1 VKLPEVSVKR
11 PIMTLMVFLAVLIIG
26 SISFLNLQLDLL
38 PRIEPPVMTV
48 ITPWPGAS
56 ASDVEQRITKVMENS
71 LSMLEGVD
79 DIISKSIDNVS
90 VVSVKFKWGVDL
102 DVRAGD
108 VRDAVNFAKRE
119 LPSDADESVVLRI
132 TSGTVPVINVTMTAE
147 RSYQGLS
154 HYISKSVVEELS
166 RVPGVGQ
173 VLVFGG
179 MEREI
184 QVLLDTDMLES
195 YRIPADVI
203 AGVLER
209 ENLNVPAGSLK
220 EGSTEYFIR
229 VPGRFSS
236 VDEIRNTV
244 IGIQGGNPIKLED
257 VAEVKD
263 DYKELT
269 MNGWQG
275 DKASVVLIIM
285 KNSDANTIEVSRLIL
300 ERLAEL
306 KKESFPSDV
315 EYEVVMDTADF
326 IMNAISNLGRSLMAG
341 IALVFLVTW
350 AFLKRFRASLIVAG
364 AIPFSLIITFIAM
377 GRLDYTIN
385 IFTLSALAMA
395 SGMVVDNAIVTT
407 DQIIYHIEQGNRR
420 RVAAVLGASEIG
432 SALFASTLT
441 TIVVLLP
448 LAFLSGLVGVFF
460 SALTVVMVIAVSASL
475 FVSLTFIPM
484 MGSKFFGREP
494 GKLRF
499 HQFTERFFSWMEDS
513 YSSMLEWALGNRKKV
528 IALSLLLLVM
538 TFIGFRNIGTEL
550 TPDPDTGDIS
560 ISFTLPEGTR
570 LEKTDELLREIV
582 SYCMDTIPEAK
593 IVFGMDGMDEEGFT
607 VAVGQQAG
615 PNIGSL
621 GIKLV
626 DKNKRDRSAFEIAN
640 EIRNWIRTKP
650 GIEDMTVFVS
660 SPIKA
665 MFLGSKPLDIE
676 IYGDNLQQVTQVAE
690 MISSGLAEIPGT
702 ADISISRRQDRP
714 ELWVEPDREKAS
726 FLGVS
731 TSSIS
736 RTARIYF
743 AGYKTSES
751 FWEGEDDFPI
761 RLRLREEQRNSR
773 DIFARLTVP
782 GAGGLPVRLSSV
794 AQLSDEVGPPQIERK
809 NRQRY
814 ITVGANVHGRS
825 LGEVT
830 VDATRM
836 VASLEIPDEIRV
848 SFGGEIREQQ
858 EAFQQMGL
866 LVLLGI
872 ILVYMVMAGLY
883 EAYLDPFVILFSIP
897 FALTGVVLAFL
908 IIGLY
913 ISMQALLGI
922 IMLVGIVVNIAI
934 VLVDYINLLRARGAR
949 LREAI
954 VEAGHRRLRPAFM
967 TTLTTFFGM
976 LPMAL
981 SRGQGAEIWR
991 PLAVSVMGGLVVSML
1006 VTMLLVPVVYSIV
1019 EEKIRKTPR
1028 FVEAREA
1035 ARS

>member
-1 VKLPEVSVKR
+1 MNLPEISVKR
-11 PIMTLMVFLAVLIIG
+11 PIMTLMVFLAVLVIG

-38 PRIEPPVMTV
+38 PEIEPPVITV

-56 ASDVEQRITKVMENS
+56 ASDVEQRITKEMENS

-79 DIISKSIDNVS
+79 DIISKSMDNVS

-102 DVRAGD
+102 DVRTGD

-119 LPSDADESVVLRI
+119 LPSDAEESVVLRI
-132 TSGTVPVINVTMTAE
+132 TSGTIPVVQVTMTAE
-147 RSYQGLS
+147 RSYQGLF
-154 HYISKSVVEELS
+154 HFIDKSVVEELS

-179 MEREI
+179 VGREI
-184 QVLLDTDMLES
+184 QVLLDVDRIEAFRLSPDTIADVLES
-195 YRIPADVI
+195 
-203 AGVLER
+203 
-209 ENLNVPAGSLK
+209 ENLNIPAGSLK
-220 EGSTEYFIR
+220 EGQTEYFIR

-236 VDEIRNTV
+236 MEEIRNTIV
-244 IGIQGGNPIKLED
+244 GIHNGSPVKVGDIAD
-257 VAEVKD
+257 VRD
-263 DYKELT
+263 GYKELT
-269 MNGWQG
+269 MNAWQG
-275 DKASVVLIIM
+275 DKSSVVLIIM
-285 KNSDANTIEVSRLIL
+285 KNSDANTIEVSRMVL
-300 ERLAEL
+300 ERLASL
-306 KKESFPSDV
+306 KEGSFPSDV
-315 EYEVVMDTADF
+315 EYEVVMNTADF

-341 IALVFLVTW
+341 IVLVFLVTW

-395 SGMVVDNAIVTT
+395 SGMVVDNAIVAT
-407 DQIIYHIEQGNRR
+407 DQIIFHIEQGTRR

-460 SALTVVMVIAVSASL
+460 SALTVVMVLAVSASL

-484 MGSKFFGREP
+484 MASKFFGREP
-494 GKLRF
+494 GKLRI
-499 HQFTERFFSWMEDS
+499 HQVTERFFSAMEDI
-513 YSSMLEWALGNRKKV
+513 YSSMLVWGLENRKKV
-528 IALSLLLLVM
+528 IASALLLLLL
-538 TFIGFRNIGTEL
+538 TFLGFRTIGTEL

-560 ISFTLPEGTR
+560 ITFSLHEGTR
-570 LEKTDELLREIV
+570 LEVTDELVREIV
-582 SYCMDTIPEAK
+582 AYCMDSIPEAK
-593 IVFGMDGMDEEGFT
+593 IVFGMDGMDEGGFT

-615 PNIGSL
+615 PNVGTL

-626 DKNKRDRSAFEIAN
+626 DKDKRDRSAFEIAN
-640 EIRNWIRTKP
+640 DIRNWIRTKP
-650 GIEDMTVFVS
+650 GIEDMTVLVS
-660 SPIKA
+660 SPIKT
-665 MFLGSKPLDIE
+665 MFMGSKPLDIE
-676 IYGDNLQQVTQVAE
+676 IYGDDLKQVTGVAE
-690 MISSGLAEIPGT
+690 MIASGLAEIPGT
-702 ADISISRRQDRP
+702 ADISVSRRQDRP
-714 ELWVEPDREKAS
+714 ELWVEPDREKAAH
-726 FLGVS
+726 LGVN
-731 TSSIS
+731 TAAVS

-743 AGYKTSES
+743 AGYETSES
-751 FWEGEDDFPI
+751 FWEGENDFPI
-761 RLRLREEQRNSR
+761 RVRLREEQRNNR
-773 DIFARLTVP
+773 DIFSRLTVP
-782 GAGGLPVRLSSV
+782 SASGVPVRLSSV
-794 AQLSDEVGPPQIERK
+794 ATMKDEVGPPQIERK

-814 ITVGANVHGRS
+814 VTVGANVHGRS

-830 VDATRM
+830 ADARRMVDA
-836 VASLEIPDEIRV
+836 VEIPESVRV
-848 SFGGEIREQQ
+848 SFGGQVREQQ
-858 EAFQQMGL
+858 DAFQQMGL
-866 LVLLGI
+866 LVLLGVM
-872 ILVYMVMAGLY
+872 LVYMVMAGQY

-897 FALTGVVLAFL
+897 FALSGVVLAFL
-908 IIGLY
+908 ITGLY

-934 VLVDYINLLRARGAR
+934 VLVDYINLVRARGLK
-949 LREAI
+949 LRDAI

-967 TTLTTFFGM
+967 TTLTTFCGM
-976 LPMAL
+976 LPMAV

-1006 VTMLLVPVVYSIV
+1006 VTMLLVPVIYSIV
-1019 EEKIRKTPR
+1019 EENIRKTPR